1 MRRIALS
8 LLTCVLLAGC
18 GVPSDGEPRVLDRAA
33 APFGVFTTDPP
44 AQPGGEVQA
53 ELFLV
58 RDGEIQS
65 VRRQV
70 PLPGSAQQVLQQLF
84 DGPTQAE
91 SDSGLSTAVPTGL
104 AVESL
109 AVDDGIAVVS
119 LAGLD
124 EQVRTDQV
132 VAFAQLVATLDAR
145 SEIVGVRFR
154 EEGSDLPVP
163 SGDGQLTDEPVDR
176 QDYAELL
183 GGTSTTP
190 VIPPEPLPPPPP
202 PPAATPAG

>member
-1 MRRIALS
+1 MSTPHGVAIA
-8 LLTCVLLAGC
+8 
-18 GVPSDGEPRVLDRAA
+18 
-33 APFGVFTTDPP
+33 
-44 AQPGGEVQA
+44 
-53 ELFLV
+53 
-58 RDGEIQS
+58 
-65 VRRQV
+65 
-70 PLPGSAQQVLQQLF
+70 PLGW
-84 DGPTQAE
+84 
-91 SDSGLSTAVPTGL
+91 
-104 AVESL
+104 
-109 AVDDGIAVVS
+109 
-119 LAGLD
+119 
-124 EQVRTDQV
+124 
-132 VAFAQLVATLDAR
+132 TLDAR